1 VPANQAGA
9 GVFNCP
15 DDYIAVNGVRLC
27 GEKLNDATT
36 NIDFTVN
43 APVTGKEKKL
53 GRKNMKNMAHFHFYV
68 ADSSAG
74 PFILPFRTNAG
85 TVGRGF
91 NLVYT
96 QNACSL
102 S

>member
-1 VPANQAGA
+1 MSIVPANQAGA

-43 APVTGKEKKL
+43 APVTGKEKSSVAQKEKGSFSLVLQIPAL
-53 GRKNMKNMAHFHFYV
+53 GPSFCPSGRTLARWEE
-68 ADSSAG
+68 DS
-74 PFILPFRTNAG
+74 T
-85 TVGRGF
+85 
-91 NLVYT
+91 
-96 QNACSL
+96 
-102 S
+102 

>member
-1 VPANQAGA
+1 VPVNQAGA

-15 DDYIAVNGVRLC
+15 DDYIVVSGVRLC

-36 NIDFTVN
+36 NIDFTIN
-43 APVTGKEKKL
+43 APVTGEKIALFAGKL
-53 GRKNMKNMAHFHFYV
+53 YGTDLCLL
-68 ADSSAG
+68 DSSSG

-85 TVGRGF
+85 SVGRGF
-91 NLVYT
+91 SLVYT
-96 QNACSL
+96 QNACAL

>member
-15 DDYIAVNGVRLC
+15 DDYIAVSGVRLC

-43 APVTGKEKKL
+43 APVTGIKSGVINTLVVKGLIFLYMLQILALGPSFCPL
-53 GRKNMKNMAHFHFYV
+53 GRTLAWWEEDF
-68 ADSSAG
+68 
-74 PFILPFRTNAG
+74 T
-85 TVGRGF
+85 
-91 NLVYT
+91 
-96 QNACSL
+96 
-102 S
+102 